1 MTRATSSIPARLSIF
16 AAWWDDEDGWFT
28 PAQLAEIIECAEGS
42 IPSAFTW
49 LRRHGFVVSVR
60 RVWTKQVNLY
70 NIQRCKSWAL
80 DRQVDRSQANLV
92 ETKQKFARR
101 LARV

>member
-1 MTRATSSIPARLSIF
+1 MIRSASITARLSIF
-16 AAWWDDEDGWFT
+16 AAWWDDADGWFT
-28 PAQLAEIIECAEGS
+28 TTQLAEIIECAESS
-42 IPSAFTW
+42 IPSAFSW

-60 RVWTKQVNLY
+60 RVWTKQTNLY
-70 NIQRCKSWAL
+70 NVQRCKSWTL
-80 DRQVDRSQANLV
+80 DRQVDRSQACLV